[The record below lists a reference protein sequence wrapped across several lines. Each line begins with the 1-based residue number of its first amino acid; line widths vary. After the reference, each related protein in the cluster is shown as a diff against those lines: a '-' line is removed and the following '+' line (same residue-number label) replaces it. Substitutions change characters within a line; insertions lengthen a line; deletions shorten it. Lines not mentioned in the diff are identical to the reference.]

1 MNVTNVDFRIKQNT
15 DDEIIEL
22 KNDNNNEIIP
32 ERSTT
37 SNESNEQLLEPTIN
51 TESNP
56 SIEQNETNITLR
68 RSNRVRN
75 RPKYLKDYT

>member
-1 MNVTNVDFRIKQNT
+1 MTNEDFSIKQKT

-22 KNDNNNEIIP
+22 KNDNNNEIIT
-32 ERSTT
+32 ERNTT
-37 SNESNEQLLEPTIN
+37 SNENNEQLLEPTIN
-51 TESNP
+51 TGSN
-56 SIEQNETNITLR
+56 STIEQNETNITLR